1 MYGMECWPEIT
12 GCSATPFPVAA
23 PRHSGRICHS
33 QGKSTVELF
42 HAGGSISEL
51 TSSVPLAPME
61 DDERTTDFEVQISPR
76 ARSGSTSSHKRSLS
90 GSLFSRLSFLRM
102 SQANASNRD
111 MPHDDADLRSMP
123 HNPGEGSTSRAMS
136 AAIAQRRTRRRRGS
150 LRKTALL
157 GTRLESRERRAS
169 KAAEALRPDFTLD
182 DPQTSSPLKTQ
193 LSPDAPTQ
201 PPQPLRQ
208 SFDDDQPTWFRAK
221 TQKPVRPS
229 ITRRRQGVAQHTLH
243 AEETAT
249 DEEDLVTLPR
259 LNMNPQG
266 QGSSPPNTAA
276 NFHLSPP
283 PPDNFYLS
291 PETTY
296 RPVHR
301 PKSSPL
307 ATHSVE
313 MKSSPEVDWDYSE
326 TEWWGWIILMVTWL
340 VFVVGIGSCFEVW
353 SWAWDVGET
362 PYAPPELEDDP
373 TLPIVG
379 YYPALIILTAVMSW
393 VWVVVAWVGMKYF
406 KHANI
411 SGEDI

>member
-1 MYGMECWPEIT
+1 
-12 GCSATPFPVAA
+12 
-23 PRHSGRICHS
+23 
-33 QGKSTVELF
+33 
-42 HAGGSISEL
+42 
-51 TSSVPLAPME
+51 ME
-61 DDERTTDFEVQISPR
+61 DDERTADFTVQLSPR

-102 SQANASNRD
+102 SQANISDRDMQHDDPDLRSD
-111 MPHDDADLRSMP
+111 MPHG
-123 HNPGEGSTSRAMS
+123 PGEGASRAMS
-136 AAIAQRRTRRRRGS
+136 AVMAQRRTRRRRGS

-157 GTRLESRERRAS
+157 GTRLESSPRR
-169 KAAEALRPDFTLD
+169 LTNL
-182 DPQTSSPLKTQ
+182 PLKTQ
-193 LSPDAPTQ
+193 LSPDAPKH
-201 PPQPLRQ
+201 PQHLQRQ
-208 SFDDDQPTWFRAK
+208 SFDDDQSPWFRTN
-221 TQKPVRPS
+221 TQKQVRPS
-229 ITRRRQGVAQHTLH
+229 ITRRRQGLQHTLH
-243 AEETAT
+243 GEETAT
-249 DEEDLVTLPR
+249 DDEDLPSLPR
-259 LNMNPQG
+259 LNMNPSG
-266 QGSSPPNTAA
+266 QGTSPQNTAS
-276 NFHLSPP
+276 NFHISPP

-307 ATHSVE
+307 ATHPVE

-326 TEWWGWIILMVTWL
+326 TEWWGWIILVVTWL

>member
-1 MYGMECWPEIT
+1 MD
-12 GCSATPFPVAA
+12 
-23 PRHSGRICHS
+23 
-33 QGKSTVELF
+33 
-42 HAGGSISEL
+42 
-51 TSSVPLAPME
+51 
-61 DDERTTDFEVQISPR
+61 DDERTADFAVQGSTR
-76 ARSGSTSSHKRSLS
+76 ARSSSTSSHKRGLS

-102 SQANASNRD
+102 SQNTSNRHPD
-111 MPHDDADLRSMP
+111 MQHDDDDTRTGIA
-123 HNPGEGSTSRAMS
+123 HGPGEGSHRAMS
-136 AAIAQRRTRRRRGS
+136 TAMAHRRTRRRRGS

-157 GTRLESRERRAS
+157 GTRLESREKRAA
-169 KAAEALRPDFTLD
+169 KAAEALRAEAESIRPADLH
-182 DPQTSSPLKTQ
+182 PSHLQTQ
-193 LSPDAPTQ
+193 LSPNNGPTRAREPKRDQ
-201 PPQPLRQ
+201 EPEEDHDSPP
-208 SFDDDQPTWFRAK
+208 WFRAN

-229 ITRRRQGVAQHTLH
+229 ITRRRHGLAQHALH
-243 AEETAT
+243 TEATAT
-249 DEEDLVTLPR
+249 DDEELVSFPR
-259 LNMNPQG
+259 TNT
-266 QGSSPPNTAA
+266 SSPAPSSGGVKGAA
-276 NFHLSPP
+276 ASLHISTP
-283 PPDNFYLS
+283 S
-291 PETTY
+291 SGPEPFNLAPETTTY

-307 ATHSVE
+307 VTHPVE
-313 MKSSPEVDWDYSE
+313 IKSSPVVDWDYSE
-326 TEWWGWIILMVTWL
+326 TEWWGWIILVVTWL

>member
-1 MYGMECWPEIT
+1 
-12 GCSATPFPVAA
+12 
-23 PRHSGRICHS
+23 
-33 QGKSTVELF
+33 
-42 HAGGSISEL
+42 
-51 TSSVPLAPME
+51 ME
-61 DDERTTDFEVQISPR
+61 DDERTADFTVQLSPR

-102 SQANASNRD
+102 SQANISDRDMQHDDPDLRSD
-111 MPHDDADLRSMP
+111 MPHG
-123 HNPGEGSTSRAMS
+123 PGEGASRAMS
-136 AAIAQRRTRRRRGS
+136 AVMAQRRTRRRRGS

-157 GTRLESRERRAS
+157 GTRFESRDKRAS
-169 KAAEALRPDFTLD
+169 KAEALRPDPPLD
-182 DPQTSSPLKTQ
+182 DSQTSPLKTQ
-193 LSPDAPTQ
+193 LSPDAPK
-201 PPQPLRQ
+201 PPQHLQRQ
-208 SFDDDQPTWFRAK
+208 SFDDDQSPWFRTN

-229 ITRRRQGVAQHTLH
+229 ITRRRQGLQHTLH
-243 AEETAT
+243 GEETAT
-249 DEEDLVTLPR
+249 DDEDLPSLPR
-259 LNMNPQG
+259 LNMNPSG
-266 QGSSPPNTAA
+266 QGTSPQNTAS
-276 NFHLSPP
+276 NFHISPP

-307 ATHSVE
+307 ATHPVE

-326 TEWWGWIILMVTWL
+326 TEWWGWIILVVTWL